1 MQGLL
6 ITLAVLVLIGIGFAA
21 LIRKIRS
28 AESRRSRRWWLTGT
42 ISLGVILI
50 VLIGTVL
57 VGAITEQRGA
67 SRPIPDFSSLTSDTD
82 DALVGKVAY
91 VSQRKDV
98 TAKTFDAC
106 ATVSATSGATT
117 TDLTCWP
124 FDPQVPVTVRWVD
137 PGTLEVTAWD
147 RSAKPA
153 PKAIWSKRVTTD
165 GKVTSS
171 PAERAVMPSSAG
183 SPAPDGESLTSND
196 HDGNVTVTLTTPS
209 GSRTLLDVRDAQI
222 WWHLI
227 GASGWSPDGR
237 WIANVDSSDR
247 LLITTTSG
255 SPQTRIL
262 ATEVVTMAGELGTP
276 AFAVAPAPA
285 P

>member
-6 ITLAVLVLIGIGFAA
+6 ITLAVLVLVGIGFAA

-28 AESRRSRRWWLTGT
+28 AESRQSRRWWLTGT
-42 ISLGVILI
+42 ISLGVILTI
-50 VLIGTVL
+50 LIGVVL

-67 SRPIPDFSSLTSDTD
+67 SRPIPDFSSLVSTPD

-106 ATVSATSGATT
+106 ATVSDASGATT
-117 TDLTCWP
+117 ADLTFWP
-124 FDPQVPVTVRWVD
+124 FDPTVPVTVRWVV

-147 RSAKPA
+147 RSAKPG
-153 PKAIWSKRVTTD
+153 PRAIWSKRATTD
-165 GKVTSS
+165 GRVTSF
-171 PAERAVMPSSAG
+171 PAERAEMPSSAG
-183 SPAPDGESLTSND
+183 SPAPEGESLTSND
-196 HDGNVTVTLTTPS
+196 HDGNVTMMLKTPS
-209 GSRTLLDVRDAQI
+209 ASRTLLDVRDAQI

-247 LLITTTSG
+247 LLITTTAS

-276 AFAVAPAPA
+276 AFAVAPAP
-285 P
+285 